1 MRNCLHRNVALILSM
16 KLSNY
21 GRNFLHRRVV
31 LIFLYCERLWT
42 EFIASSHNAKPHYIL
57 RNIQGFFFFFLTTM
71 FITNINHLHKI
82 GKDLKWRTTYF
93 ESASLPVKRLYEARG
108 RRSRAYSWTSLPCL
122 LVDVAPVPLSRKP
135 QLHINHNLHFNSPY
149 TFI

>member
-42 EFIASSHNAKPHYIL
+42 EFIVSSHNAKSHYIL
-57 RNIQGFFFFFLTTM
+57 RNTWVLKLHLLSVKSTNLTPFETSNTLFSNILFLDYLTTI
-71 FITNINHLHKI
+71 FTTNINQLHKI
-82 GKDLKWRTTYF
+82 GKNLNWRTTYL
-93 ESASLPVKRLYEARG
+93 EDASLPVKLLYEACG
-108 RRSRAYSWTSLPCL
+108 RRSRA
-122 LVDVAPVPLSRKP
+122 
-135 QLHINHNLHFNSPY
+135 LHLHNIPHHY
-149 TFI
+149 